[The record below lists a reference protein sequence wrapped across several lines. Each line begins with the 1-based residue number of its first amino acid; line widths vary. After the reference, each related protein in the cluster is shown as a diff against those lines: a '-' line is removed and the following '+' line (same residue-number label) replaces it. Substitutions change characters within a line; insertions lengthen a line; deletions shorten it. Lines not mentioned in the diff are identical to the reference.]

1 MLLETAPRPVV
12 VLVRPENPENI
23 GLAARAMK
31 NTGFSELRLAGV
43 RRVSPV
49 AFRTAVHANEI
60 LVGAKL
66 FPTLEEA
73 TADLQFIAASTA
85 KRRKLATWVDWAEAA
100 GRIAGLP
107 SSTRVGLLFGNE
119 RTGLTGAELGRANLV
134 FTIPQAGRQP
144 SYNLG
149 AAVLLTLYALFTAAP
164 GCGWYGAAPDE
175 SDGRNPAHERD
186 APLPR
191 REQDETIGRII
202 AKLSGRGF
210 IHRTNRDHVSA
221 WVRDYF
227 GRTAMT
233 ARDRGFLLALFD
245 KNDFQPTSQS

>member
-1 MLLETAPRPVV
+1 MTPLETTQLPAV

-31 NTGFSELRLAGV
+31 NTGFFDLRLSGI
-43 RRVSPV
+43 RRLSPV
-49 AFRTAVHANEI
+49 AYRTAVHAGEI
-60 LVGAKL
+60 LDGAKL

-73 TADLQFIAASTA
+73 TADLHFVAASTA
-85 KRRKLATWVDWAEAA
+85 KRRKLSSWVEWDEAA
-100 GRIAGLP
+100 GRIAALP
-107 SSTRVGLLFGNE
+107 SATRVGLLFGNE
-119 RTGLTGAELGRANLV
+119 RTGLTRAELGWANLV
-134 FTIPQAGRQP
+134 FTIPQACRQP

-149 AAVLLTLYALFTAAP
+149 AAVLLTLYSLFVGGTA
-164 GCGWYGAAPDE
+164 GRKAAVLDRE
-175 SDGRNPAHERD
+175 LS
-186 APLPR
+186 LPR
-191 REQDETIGRII
+191 RDQDETIDRII

-233 ARDRGFLLALFD
+233 ARDRGFLLALFGKNLD
-245 KNDFQPTSQS
+245 K

>member
-1 MLLETAPRPVV
+1 VTPIETAPRPVV
-12 VLVRPENPENI
+12 ILVRPENPENI

-43 RRVSPV
+43 RRVSPG
-49 AFRTAVHANEI
+49 AFRTAVHAEEI

-73 TADLQFIAASTA
+73 TADLQFVAASTA
-85 KRRKLATWVDWAEAA
+85 KRRKLATWVTWDEAA
-100 GRIAGLP
+100 GRITDLP
-107 SSTRVGLLFGNE
+107 PTIRVGLLFGNE

-149 AAVLLTLYALFTAAP
+149 AAVLLTLYTLFVRGGSGPRDAVL
-164 GCGWYGAAPDE
+164 
-175 SDGRNPAHERD
+175 ERD

-191 REQDETIGRII
+191 REQDETIDRVI

-233 ARDRGFLLALFD
+233 ARDRGFLLAMFD
-245 KNDFQPTSQS
+245 KNFDANISPDKEL